1 MVNTFSLAFLT
12 IQKSLMM
19 REPHLPES
27 KRRQAHRQTDRQA
40 DRQTGRQT
48 GTYAKLCLAPP
59 TW

>member
-40 DRQTGRQT
+40 RMPNCVWHHLPG
-48 GTYAKLCLAPP
+48 KIKP
-59 TW
+59 TQG